1 VSNTLSQAGL
11 KYLLIYEKSGTGWG
25 AYVPDLPGLG
35 VAAKTL
41 NEARELICETI
52 DFHIEGM
59 REHGDEVPVLS
70 ATTEYI
76 TV

>member
-1 VSNTLSQAGL
+1 MSNILSQAGL

-25 AYVPDLPGLG
+25 

-41 NEARELICETI
+41 NEARELIREAI

-59 REHGDEVPVLS
+59 REHGDEAPVRS